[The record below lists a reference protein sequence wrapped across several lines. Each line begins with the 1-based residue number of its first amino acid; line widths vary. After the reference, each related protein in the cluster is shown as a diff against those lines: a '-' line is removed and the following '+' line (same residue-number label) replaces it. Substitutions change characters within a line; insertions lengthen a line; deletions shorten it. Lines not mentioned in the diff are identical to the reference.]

1 MTRIKARIKIL
12 TPLGTIFSKGDEI
25 KSDDYVEYVK
35 EVTSLIVDSRDG
47 AASFEDTD
55 GNIVF
60 IMPEI
65 LKNSVV
71 IVEKIGLGSP
81 SGWKYENFI

>member
-1 MTRIKARIKIL
+1 MVKKMTKIKARIKIL

-25 KSDDYVEYVK
+25 KEKDYVEYVK
-35 EVTSLIVDSRDG
+35 EVTSLIVDSNG
-47 AASFEDTD
+47 GVASFEDTD
-55 GNIVF
+55 GDIVF

-71 IVEKIGLGSP
+71 IVEKVEI
-81 SGWKYENFI
+81 